1 MKITDVTELL
11 SVSEKFIKII
21 YNIILILHQIITCF
35 LLQLLIEISI
45 KASKESPLRRQNTL
59 FNSEKLNGLMDSSG
73 GVLFETRN

>member
-1 MKITDVTELL
+1 MKITDETELF
-11 SVSEKFIKII
+11 SVSEKFIKVK
-21 YNIILILHQIITCF
+21 YIILILHQIITCF

-45 KASKESPLRRQNTL
+45 KASKESPLRRQNIL

>member
-1 MKITDVTELL
+1 MKITDVTEFF
-11 SVSEKFIKII
+11 SVSEKFIKVK
-21 YNIILILHQIITCF
+21 YIILILHQIITCF